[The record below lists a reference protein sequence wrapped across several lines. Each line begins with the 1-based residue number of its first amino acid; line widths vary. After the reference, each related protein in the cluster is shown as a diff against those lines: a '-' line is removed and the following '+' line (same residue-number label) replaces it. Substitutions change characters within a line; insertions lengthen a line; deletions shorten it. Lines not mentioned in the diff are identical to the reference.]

1 MTDAKSKTKK
11 TAGAAKMDN
20 GAEYIQKSRD
30 TFESLFRAGTE
41 AMSGNYDK
49 WIALSQEQAAATF
62 GAFKGWDEMTEIGK
76 TNAEAM
82 VASGKL
88 AAQGIEEITDK
99 MVSYVTASVED
110 GMATSKELLECR
122 DAKDFIDVQTK
133 QVQKAVDSWVAEGT
147 EITELSVEAATKAMA
162 PLGQTVT
169 ASVDKW
175 NKSAA

>member
-1 MTDAKSKTKK
+1 
-11 TAGAAKMDN
+11 
-20 GAEYIQKSRD
+20 
-30 TFESLFRAGTE
+30 
-41 AMSGNYDK
+41 
-49 WIALSQEQAAATF
+49 
-62 GAFKGWDEMTEIGK
+62 MTEISK

-99 MVSYVTASVED
+99 MVSYVTATVED

-147 EITELSVEAATKAMA
+147 EITELSVETATKAMA